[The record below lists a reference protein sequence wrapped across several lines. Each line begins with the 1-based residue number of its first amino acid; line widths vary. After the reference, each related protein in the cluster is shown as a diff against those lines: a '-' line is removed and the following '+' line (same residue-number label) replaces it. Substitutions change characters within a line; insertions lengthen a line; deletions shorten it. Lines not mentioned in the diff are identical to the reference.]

1 MFEQSAQASAVD
13 SFNAIVAAVA
23 DELEFAPGIR
33 KPIFIDANEAM
44 SDKLEKKVSPEIFIP
59 SSSINDR
66 LLAL

>member
-1 MFEQSAQASAVD
+1 MFEQSAQASSAVD

-44 SDKLEKKVSPEIFIP
+44 SDKLEKKVSPEI
-59 SSSINDR
+59 NDR